1 MHTCMAMHTRMNAYM
16 DAYVFAEY
24 KRTSAEEETARSP
37 ETAALFRPLLPP
49 LSPAR
54 PPFQT
59 PSSFAPLSKPPLLS
73 PLFQTPS
80 SFATLSKPPLG
91 SSPPTPALLSRSPSG
106 SGLQDRSTGPA
117 RPGELPGP
125 QPETSVKTL
134 HSAQVS
140 SVKQQQCLVW
150 YCWCGSRVVLASLL
164 CGVLHHSARR
174 CRLLLRPR
182 RPGPFRP
189 GQYQARPEPARLV
202 RLGLQ
207 GLSIS
212 PARPRVPGPPARPG
226 SESAP
231 LAAGA
236 AGC

>member
-1 MHTCMAMHTRMNAYM
+1 MK
-16 DAYVFAEY
+16 
-24 KRTSAEEETARSP
+24 KRPALPNPLRPSAPFS
-37 ETAALFRPLLPP
+37 RPSPP
-49 LSPAR
+49 L
-54 PPFQT
+54 
-59 PSSFAPLSKPPLLS
+59 APLFKNPLLS
-73 PLFQTPS
+73 PPSPNPLFFRPPFQTPS
-80 SFATLSKPPLG
+80 SFATLSKPPPLG

-212 PARPRVPGPPARPG
+212 PARPRVPGLPARPG